1 MLTKTMTSNKI
12 QFFSLALC
20 LLGAGANHIAEADAP
35 AATDNATAER
45 QIANWDFESPGS
57 LAGWHI
63 ENAPKVVPPT
73 WTLDADR
80 PHGGATSAR
89 LQIHADAE
97 SSTKVF
103 STPLRL
109 EAEDAPD
116 EARPDRVLTISLS
129 IRSQSVPEGSAQIAM
144 LEIDVQRKVIG
155 WVGGQRVL
163 ATLPTS
169 DEWKDAR
176 IETKLSPR
184 ARTVIFYLRNENKTP
199 GSIWIDDVSFKLKG
213 D

>member
-1 MLTKTMTSNKI
+1 MTSHKI
-12 QFFSLALC
+12 KCFGLALC
-20 LLGAGANHIAEADAP
+20 LLGAGTNRIAVADVP
-35 AATDNATAER
+35 AAADKATAER
-45 QIANWDFESPGS
+45 QIATWDFEAPGS

-63 ENAPKVVPPT
+63 ENPSNVMPPT

-80 PHGGATSAR
+80 PHGGAKSAR
-89 LQIHADAE
+89 LQINADAE

-103 STPLRL
+103 STPLTL
-109 EAEDAPD
+109 EAEGAAD

-129 IRSQSVPEGSAQIAM
+129 VRSQNVPEGSAQIAM
-144 LEIDVQRKVIG
+144 LEIDAQRKVIG
-155 WVGGQRVL
+155 WVGGQRLL

-176 IETKLSPR
+176 IEAKLSPR

-213 D
+213 VSTP